1 MPKNFC
7 LLKTQCPKKLIHT
20 IMVWIAF
27 ENLCLVAAHLVLG
40 LADEALVAVRLG
52 LRLIQRVFVHAH
64 LV

>member
-1 MPKNFC
+1 
-7 LLKTQCPKKLIHT
+7 
-20 IMVWIAF
+20 MVWIAF

-52 LRLIQRVFVHAH
+52 LRLIQQVFVHAH